1 MRKYGVSKKSAEKW
15 AEKVLND
22 YKQTEEYKIEK
33 EEMDREFKDFILYGK
48 PTTWFNNDTLKDILE
63 YDSVVKTEQLSIS
76 EIIERFRDLLTEK
89 ELELIKK
96 EQNARN

>member
-1 MRKYGVSKKSAEKW
+1 MRKYGVTKESAEKW

-33 EEMDREFKDFILYGK
+33 EEMGREFKDFILYGK
-48 PTTWFNNDTLKDILE
+48 PTTWFNDDKLKDILE

-76 EIIERFRDLLTEK
+76 EIVERFRNLLSE
-89 ELELIKK
+89 EDIKK
-96 EQNARN
+96 LNNVMDKRP